1 MANGIT
7 KPESTEIDKARKAL
21 VTLANEGFI
30 KFPIAPLYL
39 GNFMTELA
47 QEYVKLRNAK
57 PEGDKIQLLKDAIEN
72 ARSTT
77 SNVMLNK
84 DTSPSASIAVLSEV
98 GGLFGKRSINKYLES
113 LA

>member
-7 KPESTEIDKARKAL
+7 KPKNTEIENARMAL

-30 KFPIAPLYL
+30 KFPVAGVYV

-47 QEYVKLRNAK
+47 QEYV
-57 PEGDKIQLLKDAIEN
+57 
-72 ARSTT
+72 
-77 SNVMLNK
+77 MLNK
-84 DTSPSASIAVLSEV
+84 ELSPSSPITVLNEV
-98 GGLFGKRSINKYLES
+98 GGLFGKRSIEKYLEK